1 MINDR
6 ALKATALKYVVAKGY
21 FPQLEVVVA
30 PSLATGTGN
39 RRKSP
44 ALTDIDVLGLIPD
57 DFVAFRKILI
67 DCKTLKGQSPISR
80 AFWLRGVMDE
90 MQAQRGLC
98 VLRGERIEPDHRIS
112 AAKLGVI
119 LLTEEEFDI
128 YIKATSTI
136 APAEAPVA
144 CSSEMNLWEEFLNI
158 PEMFPNLERLITF
171 STVGFW
177 QYSSAAD
184 ALRANISLLR
194 GSRGEL
200 DPARS
205 EHMCVVLD
213 ACALMAIS
221 LSEIVHLIF
230 ASYLLPKT
238 QTELS
243 SALLMFLYGG
253 KGNYETLNSLRRLV
267 RPSGESAGEDLAIPE
282 WERFVQLVRETLE
295 APYALGSVP
304 LLLRECA
311 WARLGSSSSNFAP
324 EVVRK
329 NPHGAKFA
337 LLICEYICE
346 AAKLPPEFRKELS
359 AMLLELQLV
368 LF

>member
-6 ALKATALKYVVAKGY
+6 ALKATALRYVVAKGY

-30 PSLATGTGN
+30 PSVATGAGN
-39 RRKSP
+39 RKKAP

-67 DCKTLKGQSPISR
+67 DCKTLKAQSPISR
-80 AFWLRGVMDE
+80 AFWLRGLMDE

-112 AAKLGVI
+112 AAKLEVI
-119 LLTEEEFDI
+119 LLTEEEFDV

-136 APAEAPVA
+136 PPVGAPVP
-144 CSSEMNLWEEFLNI
+144 CSSDLSLWEKFFAI
-158 PEMFPNLERLITF
+158 PDVFPNLERLIAF

-177 QYSSAAD
+177 QLSSAAD
-184 ALRANISLLR
+184 ALRANITLLK
-194 GSRGEL
+194 GARGEL

-238 QTELS
+238 HAELS

-253 KGNYETLNSLRRLV
+253 KGNYETLNSLRKLL
-267 RPSGESAGEDLAIPE
+267 RPASESTGEGLAIPE

-295 APYALGSVP
+295 SPYALGSVP

-311 WARLGSSSSNFAP
+311 WARLGSSPSSFAP
-324 EVVRK
+324 DVVRQ
-329 NPHGAKFA
+329 NSHGAKFA
-337 LLICEYICE
+337 LLICEYVCE